1 MTDSFCCFAHC
12 SIAANI
18 FNSNVCATSCQN
30 LGFPSAFEIPPPPPL
45 NILSMPTMTVYASQ
59 ISQNR
64 NKSYAYS
71 QYGSF
76 IQYKIAASSTR
87 IRQIRSII

>member
-18 FNSNVCATSCQN
+18 FNSNVCATSCQYFV
-30 LGFPSAFEIPPPPPL
+30 FPSAFEIPPPPPL

-59 ISQNR
+59 IVKTVISHMH
-64 NKSYAYS
+64 
-71 QYGSF
+71 
-76 IQYKIAASSTR
+76 IANMVHLFSTK
-87 IRQIRSII
+87 